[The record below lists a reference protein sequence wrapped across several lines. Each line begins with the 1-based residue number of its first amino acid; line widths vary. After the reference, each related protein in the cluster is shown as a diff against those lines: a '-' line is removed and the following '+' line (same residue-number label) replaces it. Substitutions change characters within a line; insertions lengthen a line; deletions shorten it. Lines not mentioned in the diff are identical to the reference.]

1 MKINGRGFQIFSILI
16 AMFLILIL
24 GKTQPSQV
32 RGIMGNASMYLASP
46 QLSNS
51 GLTTMLWVEKI
62 HVTLGQMVAKDQ
74 AIITLKSVDLDQ
86 QIKRTKQN
94 ILLYEIDQ
102 QRQVLL
108 QNLYQLELAWKIDT
122 DVLQLK
128 NQKKEIDLSLSSE
141 MAKLSHL
148 GASLDRLKNAVQ
160 SGLMAQDQLIEVGAE
175 MAVLEKRIPV
185 LKSKQ
190 AQIKIKEP
198 TALQKI
204 SQELAQKELSYL
216 SGLIQKE
223 KEFLQSLIQ
232 EQENLTIKAFQT
244 LKIQQILI
252 HEGQSIPQNFQMFEL
267 STLPETAR
275 LWVHSRISKHDLSA
289 FKVGRNIRIFNH
301 LGESVIA
308 KIQQNSNVLQVLPYP
323 LSIETQKPEL
333 GYFLQVDLSQTAHPF
348 LIGQVLT
355 GILERQE

>member
-16 AMFLILIL
+16 AMFLIFIL
-24 GKTQPSQV
+24 GKTQPNQV
-32 RGIMGNASMYLASP
+32 KGIMGNASTYLSSP

-62 HVTLGQMVAKDQ
+62 HVNVGQMLAKDQ
-74 AIITLKSVDLDQ
+74 PIITLKSIDLEQ
-86 QIKRTKQN
+86 QIKRTEQN

-108 QNLYQLELAWKIDT
+108 QTLYQLELAWKIDT
-122 DVLQLK
+122 DVLALK

-148 GASLDRLKNAVQ
+148 GGSLDRLKNAVQ

-198 TALQKI
+198 TELQKI
-204 SQELAQKELSYL
+204 SQDLTQKELSYL

-232 EQENLTIKAFQT
+232 QQDNLKIKAFQD

-252 HEGQSIPQNFQMFEL
+252 HEGQSIPQNTQMFEL
-267 STLPETAR
+267 SVFPNLAR
-275 LWVHSRISKHDLSA
+275 LWVHSRTSKEDLARFHIGQS
-289 FKVGRNIRIFNH
+289 IRIFNH
-301 LGESVIA
+301 LGESVVA
-308 KIQQNSNVLQVLPYP
+308 KIQQNSSVLQVMPYP
-323 LSIETQKPEL
+323 LSIEAQKPEL
-333 GYFLQVDLSQTAHPF
+333 GYFLQVDLSQIEHPF
-348 LIGQVLT
+348 LLGQVLT
-355 GILERQE
+355 AILERQE